1 MSTPEEKTPKTRETD
16 QVLPKPDDQARRPR
30 PAEET
35 ETGAKLKE
43 AMKDAGMSREDLTGG
58 S

>member
-16 QVLPKPDDQARRPR
+16 QVLPQPDDQARSPR
-30 PAEET
+30 PKEET

-43 AMKDAGMSREDLTGG
+43 AMKDAGLNREDFTGG
-58 S
+58 G